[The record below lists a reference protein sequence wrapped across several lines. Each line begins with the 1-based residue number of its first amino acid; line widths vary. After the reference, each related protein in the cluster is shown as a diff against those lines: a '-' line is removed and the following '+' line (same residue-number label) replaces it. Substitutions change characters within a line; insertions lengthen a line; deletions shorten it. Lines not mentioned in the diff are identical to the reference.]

1 MENKVYIVE
10 VFYSDYEGSTWIQV
24 GIFTDKSVAESI
36 KEKWEDFHNN
46 NAYLLKEPD
55 DWDPTKDEWYED
67 YSNHD
72 SHHVFEWSQSREYYS
87 LAAKFE
93 KIGEFDYVRVE
104 EFDLNVDGFY
114 NQMKHISTDVFLDM
128 IKEHD
133 RDWKLNNI
141 LKF

>member
-1 MENKVYIVE
+1 MESKVYIVE
-10 VFYSDYEGSTWIQV
+10 VFYSDYEGSSWIQV

-114 NQMKHISTDVFLDM
+114 NQMKHISNDVFLDM

>member
-1 MENKVYIVE
+1 MGNKVYIVE
-10 VFYSDYEGSTWIQV
+10 VFYSDYEGSSWIQV

-67 YSNHD
+67 YSNHN
-72 SHHVFEWSQSREYYS
+72 SHHVFEWQQSREYYS

-114 NQMKHISTDVFLDM
+114 NQMKHISNDVFLDM

>member
-1 MENKVYIVE
+1 MGNKVYIVE
-10 VFYSDYEGSTWIQV
+10 VFYSDYEGSSWIQV

-36 KEKWEDFHNN
+36 KEKWEDFHNK
-46 NAYLLKEPD
+46 NADLLKEPD

-114 NQMKHISTDVFLDM
+114 NQMKHISNDVFLDM

>member
-1 MENKVYIVE
+1 
-10 VFYSDYEGSTWIQV
+10 
-24 GIFTDKSVAESI
+24 
-36 KEKWEDFHNN
+36 
-46 NAYLLKEPD
+46 LL
-55 DWDPTKDEWYED
+55 
-67 YSNHD
+67 HD

-87 LAAKFE
+87 LATNIEKFS
-93 KIGEFDYVRVE
+93 EFQEVRVE

-114 NQMKHISTDVFLDM
+114 NQMKHISNDVFLDM

>member
-1 MENKVYIVE
+1 MESKVYIVE

-72 SHHVFEWSQSREYYS
+72 SYHVFEWSQSREYYS

-114 NQMKHISTDVFLDM
+114 NQMKHISNDFFLDM

>member
-114 NQMKHISTDVFLDM
+114 NQMKHISNDVFLDM

>member
-1 MENKVYIVE
+1 MVNKVYIVE
-10 VFYSDYEGSTWIQV
+10 VFYSDYEGSSWIQV
-24 GIFTDKSVAESI
+24 GIFSDKSVAESI
-36 KEKWEDFHNN
+36 KEKWEDFHNK
-46 NAYLLKEPD
+46 NADLLKEPD
-55 DWDPTKDEWYED
+55 DWDSTKDEWYED
-67 YSNHD
+67 YLLHD

-87 LAAKFE
+87 LATNIEKFSDFQE
-93 KIGEFDYVRVE
+93 VRVE

-114 NQMKHISTDVFLDM
+114 NQMKHISNDVFLDM

>member
-1 MENKVYIVE
+1 MESKVYIVE
-10 VFYSDYEGSTWIQV
+10 VIYSYYEGSSWIQV
-24 GIFTDKSVAESI
+24 GIFTDRSVAESV

-46 NAYLLKEPD
+46 NSDLLKEPD

-67 YSNHD
+67 YSND
-72 SHHVFEWSQSREYYS
+72 SHHVFEWSQSSEYHS
-87 LAAKFE
+87 LATKYE
-93 KIGEFDYVRVE
+93 KIGEFDSVRVE

-114 NQMKHISTDVFLDM
+114 NQMKHISNDVFLDM

>member
-1 MENKVYIVE
+1 MGNKVYIVE

-24 GIFTDKSVAESI
+24 GIFTDKSVAESV
-36 KEKWEDFHNN
+36 KEKWESFHSNHLD
-46 NAYLLKEPD
+46 LLNEPD
-55 DWDPTKDEWYED
+55 NWDPATDEWYEE
-67 YSNHD
+67 YLNESGYTFSWSD
-72 SHHVFEWSQSREYYS
+72 SKEYYS
-87 LAAKFE
+87 LSAKYERFN
-93 KIGEFDYVRVE
+93 EFQEVRIE

-133 RDWKLNNI
+133 RDFKLNNI